1 MLFCFYLYTKH
12 YLKLHIR
19 GYAGISMG
27 ISMSMGIPIFTHAHM
42 YTHMNGM
49 DWFWNE

>member
-19 GYAGISMG
+19 GYAGISMS
-27 ISMSMGIPIFTHAHM
+27 ISMGIPMSTHAHVH
-42 YTHMNGM
+42 THMNGM